1 MPTSLT
7 CALNSLISKAQDGK
21 MKCDAPQPAEM
32 YQKKE
37 RERET
42 PVTRFLQCTR
52 RVRRESAILP
62 DIEDGKRAKK
72 CLRHWAP
79 QSREFSCSTAPR
91 MQQMVAS
98 SLPPQHSTPQV
109 ACLTYLLQ
117 FKKKSGNRQR
127 PTDSGREQQ
136 TGLGRLLSWP
146 CPGVLVGKGG
156 RVGGDG
162 VVDNSREREITAK
175 LAFGRPHNTTSAKTT
190 SPSAVTRVRSHDPF
204 HSTLFGFHFSHI
216 IVELQLALKL

>member
-37 RERET
+37 REIET

-127 PTDSGREQQ
+127 PTDSGR
-136 TGLGRLLSWP
+136 
-146 CPGVLVGKGG
+146 
-156 RVGGDG
+156 
-162 VVDNSREREITAK
+162 
-175 LAFGRPHNTTSAKTT
+175 
-190 SPSAVTRVRSHDPF
+190 
-204 HSTLFGFHFSHI
+204 
-216 IVELQLALKL
+216 